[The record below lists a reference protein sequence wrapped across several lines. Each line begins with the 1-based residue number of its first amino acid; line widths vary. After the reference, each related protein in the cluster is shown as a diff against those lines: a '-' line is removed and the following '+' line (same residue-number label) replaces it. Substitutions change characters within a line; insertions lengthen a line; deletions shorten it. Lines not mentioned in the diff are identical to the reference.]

1 MVVKKY
7 KMLSNHAEYNKTE
20 LRIMVVHDIKLS
32 LFQWSQSFFLIVK
45 YKLFKKW
52 KNDKNIL
59 DFSNDII
66 HEFGTT

>member
-1 MVVKKY
+1 MWSGMMARPATTRYIIRNASNKY
-7 KMLSNHAEYNKTE
+7 DEADYIRDYM
-20 LRIMVVHDIKLS
+20 I
-32 LFQWSQSFFLIVK
+32 
-45 YKLFKKW
+45 FKKW